1 MLPPNSP
8 DDLWSSSAFS
18 ARARDFSAERDD
30 DMAEVSALLTRSSLS
45 GVARPSLGPSLGFTE
60 AVMARVREQAQ
71 SQRELASVS
80 PLVAPISFELTF
92 ARVREMARGVAR
104 STWLLAGGLFV
115 ASWLAILTSPLFGFG
130 LLTAGTAALFM
141 HLSVARYALFVIE
154 RIVSSPE
161 TILALMMIPIL
172 LFVALIVLIQRS
184 FPRLALDLL

>member
-1 MLPPNSP
+1 MFPSNS
-8 DDLWSSSAFS
+8 
-18 ARARDFSAERDD
+18 RDD
-30 DMAEVSALLTRSSLS
+30 EMAEISALLTRSSLS
-45 GVARPSLGPSLGFTE
+45 SVARPSVAPSLGFTE

-71 SQRELASVS
+71 AQREFASVS

-92 ARVREMARGVAR
+92 ARVREMTRSVTR

-141 HLSVARYALFVIE
+141 HVGVARAALFVIE

-161 TILALMMIPIL
+161 TILALMTIPVL